1 MKVLIL
7 IPTLVFT
14 AVAVALF
21 FAFLSIS
28 ISTYVLLEQLGKV
41 LDWIGGED
49 AD

>member
-1 MKVLIL
+1 MRVLIL

-14 AVAVALF
+14 AVAVVLF

-28 ISTYVLLEQLGKV
+28 ISTYVLLEQLCKI

-49 AD
+49 AK